1 MKTEISI
8 QASPEAKKSLT
19 QLAKHWWLPLI
30 EGILS
35 IIVGIYAGMHFG
47 SGFMAV
53 SIMVAAFLFASGMVG
68 LCGALVSGDYEGKFL
83 TVILSV
89 LRLVASLILVVIPG
103 MAEMYLLIIAGAAFL
118 TLAINMIVLSLQ
130 MKKYKTEGWGWMLA
144 LGIILVINALILI
157 ANPLISVVMISA
169 SVCAELIISGVHDI
183 LVALQMK
190 KLKAALETA

>member
-89 LRLVASLILVVIPG
+89 LRLVAGLILVVIPG

-157 ANPLISVVMISA
+157 ANPLISVIMISA
-169 SVCAELIISGVHDI
+169 SVCAELIISGIHDI

-190 KLKAALETA
+190 KLKAELEA